1 MSIAAIKPQEPA
13 EPRKEG
19 STFNFIGVR
28 FLRKPKW
35 SPYLVGIGIGL
46 LSWATFYFME
56 KALGTSTSFVGAAGT
71 GVCAIAPDHV
81 ASNAYYLKE
90 YGAKSG
96 GFKPIFDWQM
106 ALDVAIVA
114 GAFLAATLGGTFR
127 KERVPTL
134 WAERFGPSV
143 AKRYAAAF
151 IGGFIL
157 LFGARM
163 AGGCTS
169 GHGISG
175 GLQLAVSSWT
185 FFISMFISG
194 IVVAGA
200 LFGFGSRGKHNQTE
214 VAHV

>member
-1 MSIAAIKPQEPA
+1 M
-13 EPRKEG
+13 
-19 STFNFIGVR
+19 IG
-28 FLRKPKW
+28 FLRKPQW
-35 SPYLVGIGIGL
+35 SPYLVGLGIGV

-56 KALGTSTSFVGAAGT
+56 KALGTSTSFVGVAGS
-71 GVCAIAPDHV
+71 GVCAVAPDHV

-106 ALDVAIVA
+106 ALDFALVA
-114 GAFLAATLGGTFR
+114 GAFLAAWLGGTFR
-127 KERVPTL
+127 TERVPTV

-143 AKRYAAAF
+143 ARRYAAAF
-151 IGGFIL
+151 VGGFIL
-157 LFGARM
+157 IFGARM

-194 IVVAGA
+194 IVTAAA
-200 LFGFGSRGKHNQTE
+200 LFGTASFGKLATSEVSR
-214 VAHV
+214 V

>member
-1 MSIAAIKPQEPA
+1 MANVFRL
-13 EPRKEG
+13 PR
-19 STFNFIGVR
+19 
-28 FLRKPKW
+28 W
-35 SPYLVGIGIGL
+35 SPYVVGTGIGV
-46 LSWATFYFME
+46 LSWATFYFMN
-56 KALGTSTSFVGAAGT
+56 KALGTSTSFVGAAEAALCT
-71 GVCAIAPDHV
+71 VASDHV
-81 ASNAYYLKE
+81 QSNAYFLKE
-90 YGAKSG
+90 YGAKDG

-106 ALDVAIVA
+106 ALDFMLIV
-114 GAFLAATLGGTFR
+114 GAFLAAWLGGTF
-127 KERVPTL
+127 KTERVPSL

-185 FFISMFISG
+185 FFVAMFATG
-194 IVVAGA
+194 IITAMAMYGI
-200 LFGFGSRGKHNQTE
+200 GGRKE
-214 VAHV
+214 VARVQ

>member
-1 MSIAAIKPQEPA
+1 ML
-13 EPRKEG
+13 G
-19 STFNFIGVR
+19 Y
-28 FLRKPKW
+28 LRKPQW
-35 SPYLVGIGIGL
+35 SPYIVGIGIGV

-56 KALGTSTSFVGAAGT
+56 KALGTSTSFVGAAGS
-71 GVCAIAPDHV
+71 GVCTIAPDHV
-81 ASNAYYLKE
+81 TSNAYYLKE
-90 YGAKSG
+90 YGAKAG

-106 ALDVAIVA
+106 ALDFALVA
-114 GAFLAATLGGTFR
+114 GAFLAAWLGGTFR
-127 KERVPTL
+127 KERVPTV

-157 LFGARM
+157 IFGARM

-194 IVVAGA
+194 IVTAVA
-200 LFGFGSRGKHNQTE
+200 LFGTTSFGKLAKSEVSR
-214 VAHV
+214 V

>member
-1 MSIAAIKPQEPA
+1 MLSI
-13 EPRKEG
+13 
-19 STFNFIGVR
+19 
-28 FLRKPKW
+28 LRKPQW
-35 SPYLVGIGIGL
+35 SPYIVGIGIGV
-46 LSWATFYFME
+46 LSCATFYFME
-56 KALGTSTSFVGAAGT
+56 KALGTSTSFVGAAGS

-90 YGAKSG
+90 YGAKAG

-106 ALDVAIVA
+106 ALDFALVA
-114 GAFLAATLGGTFR
+114 GAFLAAWLGGTFR
-127 KERVPTL
+127 KERVPSV

-157 LFGARM
+157 IFGARM

-194 IVVAGA
+194 IVTAVA
-200 LFGFGSRGKHNQTE
+200 LFGTGSFGKLAKSEVSR
-214 VAHV
+214 V